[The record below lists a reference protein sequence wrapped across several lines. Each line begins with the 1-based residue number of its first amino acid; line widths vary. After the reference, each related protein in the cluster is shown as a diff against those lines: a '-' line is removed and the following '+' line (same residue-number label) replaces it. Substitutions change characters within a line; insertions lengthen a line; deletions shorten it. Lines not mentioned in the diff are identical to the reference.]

1 MVLGKLVY
9 DIVLGIPMTITKKTL
24 EGIRDA
30 VDKERLITEE
40 SIKQKLQELQLLLQ
54 DGNMSEEE
62 YAELETKLM
71 ERLRAV
77 REYRSKGGE

>member
-9 DIVLGIPMTITKKTL
+9 DILGIPMTITKKTL
-24 EGIRDA
+24 EGIMDA
-30 VDKERLITEE
+30 ADKERLITEE

-62 YAELETKLM
+62 YEELEIKLI
-71 ERLRAV
+71 ERLKAI
-77 REYRSKGGE
+77 REYRSQGGE

>member
-1 MVLGKLVY
+1 MVIGKLLY
-9 DIVLGIPMTITKKTL
+9 DILLGIPVTITKKTL

-54 DGNMSEEE
+54 DGEISEVE
-62 YAELETKLM
+62 YTELENKLM
-71 ERLRAV
+71 ERLKAIRTLQV
-77 REYRSKGGE
+77 QGGE

>member
-9 DIVLGIPMTITKKTL
+9 DLLIGIPMTLTKKTL

-30 VDKERLITEE
+30 ADKERLITEE

-62 YAELETKLM
+62 YEELEAKLI

-77 REYRSKGGE
+77 REYRSQGGE